1 MEALGFTDND
11 VIDNVELVALTPKD
25 SDNTHWKGGFKPR
38 FSLQWLMWAAGAC
51 FVLLCI
57 RMVGFSQSENRNVDS
72 KSKNNSVTPLQS
84 IGFPIYTCPNISSFE
99 SNFNE
104 NESSEYTPRDEK
116 ILSNLDAYVATFRH
130 RSFDAWSRTF
140 DEYKKDVY
148 SWKSSHFVMNLKT
161 GDAIYESACG
171 TGLNILMTLEIVQQE
186 SNGTITNLTF
196 YGNDYVPQSVKI
208 ANLLAKRRNFF
219 PSNARLGRICQGNSL
234 NLSYVPSNVFDL
246 VFTGYITPLQNPL
259 DFKYSDESKLLNQY
273 RTICTEKARTREAVL
288 MQQRQDDWF
297 GQWVKEMVRIAKPGA
312 SILIEQVSLP
322 FCEILYDWGGVNQSF
337 WTRGAREY
345 GWNVEGIG
353 FGTNKRSRGAVD
365 SERYHVFM
373 RKKNNT

>member
-38 FSLQWLMWAAGAC
+38 FSLQWLMWAAGVC

-171 TGLNILMTLEIVQQE
+171 TGLNILMT
-186 SNGTITNLTF
+186 F
-196 YGNDYVPQSVKI
+196 
-208 ANLLAKRRNFF
+208 FF

-259 DFKYSDESKLLNQY
+259 DFKCSDESKILNQY

-322 FCEILYDWGGVNQSF
+322 ILAF
-337 WTRGAREY
+337 L
-345 GWNVEGIG
+345 
-353 FGTNKRSRGAVD
+353 
-365 SERYHVFM
+365 
-373 RKKNNT
+373 